1 MPWTMDAVLENSEV
15 AFRAEHRK
23 YSESSQTW
31 ALSYIVLGPRKQEME
46 AHLKNFLK
54 ILRQEKCEGEN
65 REVAQWLRTHAC

>member
-1 MPWTMDAVLENSEV
+1 
-15 AFRAEHRK
+15 
-23 YSESSQTW
+23 
-31 ALSYIVLGPRKQEME
+31 ME